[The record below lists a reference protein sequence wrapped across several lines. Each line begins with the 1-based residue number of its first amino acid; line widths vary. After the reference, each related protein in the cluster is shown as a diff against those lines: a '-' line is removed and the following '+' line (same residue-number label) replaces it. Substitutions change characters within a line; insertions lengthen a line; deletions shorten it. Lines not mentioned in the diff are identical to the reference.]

1 MRYRIVAVGR
11 VRVGYAR
18 DGCERFLSR
27 LRNLAQVELVE
38 VREGRGADAAQ
49 VRRQESEALRAV
61 AAGGGRSV
69 VLDERGRSFTT
80 AALAEH
86 VSALE
91 LRGTSRLDLLV
102 GGAEGHDETLRSGA
116 DECWSLSPLTLP
128 HELARLVLLEQL
140 YRIETIRAGH
150 PYHRG

>member
-91 LRGTSRLDLLV
+91 LRGTSRLDLLL

-116 DECWSLSPLTLP
+116 GECWSLSPLTLP

>member
-27 LRNLAQVELVE
+27 LRSLAQVEVVE
-38 VREGRGADAAQ
+38 VREGRGADATQ
-49 VRRQESEALRAV
+49 VRRQESDALRAV

-80 AALAEH
+80 AALAEY

-91 LRGTSRLDLLV
+91 LRGTSRLDLLL
-102 GGAEGHDETLRSGA
+102 GGAEGHDETLRSSA